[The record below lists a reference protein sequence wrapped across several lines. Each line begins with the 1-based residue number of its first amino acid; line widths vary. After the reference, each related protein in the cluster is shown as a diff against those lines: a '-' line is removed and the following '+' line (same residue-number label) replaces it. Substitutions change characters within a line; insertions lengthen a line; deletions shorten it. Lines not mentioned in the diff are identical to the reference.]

1 MAFFEEQF
9 IEQIKEQRVIN
20 NRRKRSKE
28 LEREAREAN
37 ISLDLIESNYSCNN
51 ESFLVDERREANISS
66 DLIESNY
73 SCNNESFVV
82 DEKSYELQYYN
93 YNNDTDEPYNFDDMN
108 VDNNYY

>member
-9 IEQIKEQRVIN
+9 IEQIKDQRVIN

-37 ISLDLIESNYSCNN
+37 IS
-51 ESFLVDERREANISS
+51 S
-66 DLIESNY
+66 DLIKSNY

-82 DEKSYELQYYN
+82 DEKSYELLDYKGMLHSDEYYN
-93 YNNDTDEPYNFDDMN
+93 NYNPFL
-108 VDNNYY
+108 